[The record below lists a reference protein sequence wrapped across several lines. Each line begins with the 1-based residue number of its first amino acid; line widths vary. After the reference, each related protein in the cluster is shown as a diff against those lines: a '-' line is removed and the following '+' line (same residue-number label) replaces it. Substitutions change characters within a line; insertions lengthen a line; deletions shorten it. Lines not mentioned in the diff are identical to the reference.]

1 MTVERQGD
9 NVCILRDLT
18 TDPVL
23 VAAWIESEEI
33 PGVVEAYPAV
43 ETVGVWVESES
54 AFNRLV
60 ERVGAFRVGESSR
73 EARTHSIPVCLD
85 LGPDLE
91 RVLAELDLSR
101 EALTASLAVPIRCQM
116 LGFSPGFPYLGPIP
130 DSLRGLSR
138 LKSPRVRV
146 EPGSVGLVGDQACI
160 YPSATPGGW
169 NLIGRTPLVIAN
181 PSEDRFPIHPGDWI
195 QFLAIHEDEFYQMV
209 GEHL

>member
-1 MTVERQGD
+1 MTVERQGE
-9 NVCILRDLT
+9 NVCILRDLSA
-18 TDPVL
+18 DPVL

-33 PGVVEAYPAV
+33 AGVVEAYPAV
-43 ETVGVWVESES
+43 ETVGVWIESES

-60 ERVGAFRVGESSR
+60 ERVAAFRLGESSR

-91 RVLAELDLSR
+91 RVLVELALSR
-101 EALTASLAVPIRCQM
+101 EALAEALAVPVRCQM

-130 DSLRGLSR
+130 EPLRGLMR
-138 LKSPRVRV
+138 LKTPRVRV

-195 QFLAIHEDEFYQMV
+195 AFRIISEEVFHQMV
-209 GEHL
+209 GEPL